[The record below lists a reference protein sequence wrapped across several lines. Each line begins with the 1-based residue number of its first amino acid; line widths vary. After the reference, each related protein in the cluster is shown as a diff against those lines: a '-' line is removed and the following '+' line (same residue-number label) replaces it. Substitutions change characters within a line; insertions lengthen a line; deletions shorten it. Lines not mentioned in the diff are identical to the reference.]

1 MIEKIKVALTDFSQ
15 GKLLPKLALIL
26 SFGLSAYTFYVGSIS
41 SGNDAELLG
50 RAITYFV
57 VGIGLYAGLKSGME
71 K

>member
-26 SFGLSAYTFYVGSIS
+26 AFGLSTYTLYVASIT
-41 SGNDAELLG
+41 SGNGAELLG
-50 RAITYFV
+50 RAIGYVV